1 MTTEQP
7 ITPFTAASMQV
18 QLVACMKASHD
29 IVTTL
34 IKFHPGER
42 QRLEA
47 AMGAMQQ
54 FEAIVS
60 TQIDGKTSFPPALKP
75 LERAMNDVLRNCQD
89 RLNHGVENP
98 EDMDNA
104 LARLDEGQAA
114 ITQASIAG
122 FTMLSH
128 LARVLA
134 AVSKPD

>member
-1 MTTEQP
+1 
-7 ITPFTAASMQV
+7 MQV
-18 QLVACMKASHD
+18 QLAACMKSAHD

-34 IKFHPGER
+34 AKFHPAER

-47 AMGAMQQ
+47 AMAAMQQ

-75 LERAMNDVLRNCQD
+75 LERAMNDVLTQCQQ
-89 RLNHGVENP
+89 RLNHGVEDPDNV
-98 EDMDNA
+98 DNA

-128 LARVLA
+128 LARTLA
-134 AVSKPD
+134 AVSTPD